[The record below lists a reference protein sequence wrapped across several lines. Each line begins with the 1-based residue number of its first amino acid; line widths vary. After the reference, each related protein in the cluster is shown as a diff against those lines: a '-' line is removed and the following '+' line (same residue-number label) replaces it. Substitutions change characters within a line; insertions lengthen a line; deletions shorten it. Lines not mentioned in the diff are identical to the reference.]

1 MPVDKSIFLDKVKKI
16 FDEGMTEA
24 FTEGMIAGINS
35 ENQSYSS
42 TNVTI
47 GVTNTINKMAK
58 KAADAA
64 AEHFVDVV
72 SERLV
77 DAIDEY
83 IRLIIKNT
91 VATLNVQV
99 KNIALTSSSGGGPVA
114 GSVNITPGD
123 LKIQ

>member
-1 MPVDKSIFLDKVKKI
+1 MPVDKSQFIKQVKKI
-16 FDEGMTEA
+16 FDDGMNEAFVEGMK
-24 FTEGMIAGINS
+24 AGINS
-35 ENQSYSS
+35 ETPVFSEER
-42 TNVTI
+42 VTS
-47 GVTNTINKMAK
+47 NLNKTIDNMAK

-64 AEHFVDVV
+64 AEHFVNVV

>member
-1 MPVDKSIFLDKVKKI
+1 MPVDKSIFLNAVKKI
-16 FDEGMTEA
+16 LEDGMTQA
-24 FTEGMIAGINS
+24 FTEGMKAGINS
-35 ENQSYSS
+35 ENQSYSKS
-42 TNVTI
+42 DVTT
-47 GVTNTINKMAK
+47 GVNNTINKMAQ

-64 AEHFVDVV
+64 AERFMNVV

-77 DAIDEY
+77 NAIDEY

-91 VATLNVQV
+91 VATLNVQA
-99 KNIALTSSSGGGPVA
+99 KNIALTSSAGGGPVA